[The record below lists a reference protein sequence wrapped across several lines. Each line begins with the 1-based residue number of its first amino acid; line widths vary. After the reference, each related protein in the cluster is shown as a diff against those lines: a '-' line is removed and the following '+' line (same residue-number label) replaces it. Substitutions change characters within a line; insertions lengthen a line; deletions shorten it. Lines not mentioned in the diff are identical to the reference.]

1 MICELNDQVA
11 VKVQALSIDEVLRWR
26 ASHEPARTA
35 FVYLDDGERE
45 QTRVNYAELD
55 LLARA
60 VGATL
65 QGLHARG
72 ERALLLYPPGLEFV
86 AAFFG
91 CLYSGVVAV
100 PAYPPHPA
108 RPEITLPKLQAILA
122 DSQAQFV
129 LTTTAIRSKVAPLF
143 ASDEEFKQLC
153 WLATD
158 EVEQAR
164 AEDWTETAVAPDDLA
179 FLQYTSGSTSA
190 PKGVMVSH
198 RNVLENSAYIHYG
211 FEHTPDS
218 VAVTW
223 LPAYHDMGLIDG
235 IIQPVY
241 GGFTCY
247 VMPQTSFLQ
256 RPARWLQAIS
266 RYRATHSGGPNFAY
280 EHCVNKI
287 RPEQR
292 NGLDLSCWRVAYNG
306 AEPVRE
312 ETLHRFAASF
322 EECGFHAGAF
332 YPAYGLAEATL
343 KVSGRE
349 GRHPVICKLE
359 SAPLEENV
367 LVEVSAS
374 SDPRNVRKL
383 VSSGRTALGTRV
395 IIVEPSSLTECAKGR
410 VGEVWVSGAGVA
422 QGYWNRPELTEQTF
436 KARLSDTGDGPFLRT
451 GDLGFVK
458 DGELFITGRL
468 KDVIIIGGRNHYPHD
483 IELTVE
489 QCHPALRPGCTAAFS
504 VEVEN
509 EERLVVAA
517 EFDPRSMRSVATA
530 EASGAA
536 FCTNGR
542 RVPADEWK
550 LLKTAVLRAVSDH
563 FGLHVHELVLLKVG
577 GVPKTSSGKI
587 KRQECRKAYLTGALE
602 RVGLS
607 QR

>member
-1 MICELNDQVA
+1 MR
-11 VKVQALSIDEVLRWR
+11 VQASSIDEILRWR

-35 FVYLDDGERE
+35 YVYLGDGERE
-45 QTRVNYAELD
+45 EARVNYAELD
-55 LLARA
+55 LRARA
-60 VGATL
+60 SAVTL
-65 QGLHARG
+65 RELHARG
-72 ERALLLYPPGLEFV
+72 ERALLLYPPGLDFV

-122 DSQAQFV
+122 DSQARFV
-129 LTTTAIRSKVAPLF
+129 LTTAPILSKVAPLF
-143 ASDEEFKQLC
+143 ARDEEFKQLR

-158 EVEQAR
+158 ELEHAR
-164 AEDWTETAVAPDDLA
+164 AEDWNETEATPDDLA

-190 PKGVMVSH
+190 PKGVMVSR
-198 RNVLENSAYIHYG
+198 RNLLQNSAYIHYG
-211 FEHTPDS
+211 FEHTPES
-218 VAVTW
+218 VSVTW

-235 IIQPVY
+235 IVQPLY

-256 RPARWLQAIS
+256 HPFRWLQVIS

-292 NGLDLSCWRVAYNG
+292 RGLDLSCWRVAYNG

-312 ETLHRFAASF
+312 ETLRRFAASF
-322 EECGFHAGAF
+322 EECGFRPEAF

-343 KVSGRE
+343 KVSGGTEARP
-349 GRHPVICKLE
+349 PVICRLE
-359 SAPLEENV
+359 SAPLEENL
-367 LVEVSAS
+367 LVEASAA
-374 SDPRNVRKL
+374 SDPRNVRTL
-383 VSSGRTALGTRV
+383 VSSGRLDLGTNV
-395 IIVEPSSLTECAKGR
+395 IIVEPASLTECADGM

-436 KARLSDTGDGPFLRT
+436 RAHLSDTGDGPFLRT
-451 GDLGFVK
+451 GDLGFIK

-468 KDVIIIGGRNHYPHD
+468 KDLIIIGGRNHYPQD

-489 QCHPALRPGCTAAFS
+489 QCHMALRSGCTAAFS
-504 VEVEN
+504 VEVEA
-509 EERLVVAA
+509 EERLVIAA
-517 EFDPRSMRSVATA
+517 EFDPRSLRSVAQA
-530 EASGAA
+530 DGSGAA
-536 FCTNGR
+536 LDTTVR
-542 RVPADEWK
+542 RVPAEEWK
-550 LLKTAVLRAVSDH
+550 FVKTTVLRTVSDY

-602 RVGLS
+602 RVPVN
-607 QR
+607 